1 MTCANDGPLRQN
13 ADVAHRRAFT
23 SLPDRG
29 RCAVV
34 VLTRRQIF
42 RGHPVSIPLDTS
54 VSMAWKAA
62 PVRLLRWLRGDDRPL
77 SDLQVSHAIGLA
89 RIALIVGLVFLHYH
103 AYPNSTA
110 TPFDGLDP
118 AHHPVATFVNSFVL
132 FFFFSAVPLLSM
144 ISGWLFFSFP
154 AQQASQALPR
164 RIRGR
169 FRSLYLPLVFWNA
182 LFMALLWTLY
192 RLSPGSELLGELD
205 FRFGQASI
213 LDYANAVFGITHR
226 PVGFQFWFVRDLFV
240 SILVSPLLWWSLRRS
255 PYVGM
260 AVLGAAWL
268 AGSGLLIF
276 FRTDVVFFFYLGGF
290 LRMRQVRLEIGPGA
304 TLVLLGLY
312 LALVTLRALAPL
324 WIEWE
329 GSRPEWLTGATRAMR
344 LVGVL
349 ACWGLIQH
357 VAATRAGMALARQG
371 GLAFFLF
378 ALHFPL
384 IAQIKLLLWR
394 WVPAETDVWMVAH
407 YASSVVLTVAIGM
420 LAGSLLARHAPGAFA
435 LMNGGRALEGSS
447 SRAVTTSA
455 ASTDRPH
462 QGTGAGSP

>member
-1 MTCANDGPLRQN
+1 M
-13 ADVAHRRAFT
+13 
-23 SLPDRG
+23 
-29 RCAVV
+29 
-34 VLTRRQIF
+34 
-42 RGHPVSIPLDTS
+42 SIQLDTS
-54 VSMAWKAA
+54 VSVAWKTA
-62 PVRLLRWLRGDDRPL
+62 PLRLLRWLRGDGRPL
-77 SDLQVSHAIGLA
+77 SDVQVSHAIGLA

-118 AHHPVATFVNSFVL
+118 DHHPVATFVNSFVL

-154 AQQASQALPR
+154 AQQARQALPT

-182 LFMALLWTLY
+182 LFVALLWTLY
-192 RLSPGSELLGELD
+192 RLNPGSGLLGELD

-213 LDYANAVFGITHR
+213 PDYINAVFGITHR
-226 PVGFQFWFVRDLFV
+226 PIGFQFWFVRDLFV
-240 SILVSPLLWWSLRRS
+240 SILISPLLWWSLRRS

-290 LRMRQVRLEIGPGA
+290 LRMREARLEIGRKA
-304 TLVLLGLY
+304 TLVLMGLY
-312 LALVTLRALAPL
+312 LALVALRALMPL
-324 WIEWE
+324 WLEWA
-329 GSRPEWLTGATRAMR
+329 GNRPEWLTGATRAMR
-344 LVGVL
+344 LLGAL
-349 ACWGLIQH
+349 ACWGAIQQL
-357 VAATRAGMALARQG
+357 AGTRAGTALARYG
-371 GLAFFLF
+371 GLAFFVF

-394 WVPAETDVWMVAH
+394 WVPAETDGWMVAH
-407 YASSVVLTVAIGM
+407 YASSVALTVAIGM
-420 LAGSLLARHAPGAFA
+420 VAGSLLARHAPRAFA

-447 SRAVTTSA
+447 SRAA
-455 ASTDRPH
+455 AAPAMSTEPH
-462 QGTGAGSP
+462 QRTGAGSP

>member
-1 MTCANDGPLRQN
+1 
-13 ADVAHRRAFT
+13 
-23 SLPDRG
+23 
-29 RCAVV
+29 
-34 VLTRRQIF
+34 
-42 RGHPVSIPLDTS
+42 
-54 VSMAWKAA
+54 MAWKAV
-62 PVRLLRWLRGDDRPL
+62 PDRLLRWLRGDGRPL
-77 SDLQVSHAIGLA
+77 SDLQVSRAIGLA

-118 AHHPVATFVNSFVL
+118 THHPVATFVNSFVL

-144 ISGWLFFSFP
+144 ISGWLFFSFAP
-154 AQQASQALPR
+154 EQAPQALPR

-182 LFMALLWTLY
+182 LFVALLWTLY
-192 RLSPGSELLGELD
+192 RLSLGSGLLGELD

-213 LDYANAVFGITHR
+213 LDYINAVFGITHR
-226 PVGFQFWFVRDLFV
+226 PIGFQFWFVRDLFV

-255 PYVGM
+255 PYIGM
-260 AVLGAAWL
+260 TILGAAWL

-290 LRMRQVRLEIGPGA
+290 LRMRRARLEIGRQA
-304 TLVLLGLY
+304 TLVLLGVY
-312 LALVTLRALAPL
+312 LALVALRALMPL

-329 GSRPEWLTGATRAMR
+329 GNRPEWLTGATRALR
-344 LVGVL
+344 LLGAL
-349 ACWGLIQH
+349 ACWGVIQL
-357 VAATRAGMALARQG
+357 VAGTRAGVALAPYG

-394 WVPAETDVWMVAH
+394 WVPAETDAWMVAH
-407 YASSVVLTVAIGM
+407 YASSVALTVAIGVV
-420 LAGSLLARHAPGAFA
+420 AGSLLARHVPKAFA
-435 LMNGGRALEGSS
+435 LMNGGRALEGLSPPGM
-447 SRAVTTSA
+447 AASA
-455 ASTDRPH
+455 PSTDRPH
-462 QGTGAGSP
+462 RRTEADSS